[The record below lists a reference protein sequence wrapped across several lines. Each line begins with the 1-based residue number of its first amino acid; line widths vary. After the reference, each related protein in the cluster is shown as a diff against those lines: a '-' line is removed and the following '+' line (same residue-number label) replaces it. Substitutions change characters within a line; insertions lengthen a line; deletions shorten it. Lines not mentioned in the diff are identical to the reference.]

1 MSLTLVSR
9 WVRGE
14 MEEQFVIRSSECA
27 YLAASGRQINWEL
40 EMRNAELGAAR
51 RGEKQFGIRR
61 AEFGI
66 EEAPDSGESYGAN
79 LGFGS
84 G

>member
-1 MSLTLVSR
+1 
-9 WVRGE
+9 
-14 MEEQFVIRSSECA
+14 
-27 YLAASGRQINWEL
+27 
-40 EMRNAELGAAR
+40 MRNAELGAAR